1 MVTMTRA
8 KKMVAVVLAAAVGFL
23 LAACSGSTA
32 DIITGG
38 DVKESPYG
46 YSIAEAQKKLD
57 AKALTSG
64 VMDVKTWTK
73 LQVFQRDKGLPVTGM
88 LDPWTWKALG
98 FDDRLKRDMKGKKL
112 DNAIKWEP
120 GSTVTVREVNEGVD
134 GSQRWALE
142 RVLADITQ
150 ITGIKFQRSQAT
162 ASIPPNP
169 LPIPDNLS
177 LTLAWVQP
185 GGNEVLGE
193 DDIASSWLAVK
204 NGRIKGGAGMV
215 NLKVGEGRVNFGDD
229 STYAVLLK
237 MMMNLMGVNGSDG
250 IVIRG
255 GTGLSGTITD
265 EDIKALQTI
274 YGVRQ

>member
-88 LDPWTWKALG
+88 LDPWTRKALG

-265 EDIKALQTI
+265 EGIKALQTI